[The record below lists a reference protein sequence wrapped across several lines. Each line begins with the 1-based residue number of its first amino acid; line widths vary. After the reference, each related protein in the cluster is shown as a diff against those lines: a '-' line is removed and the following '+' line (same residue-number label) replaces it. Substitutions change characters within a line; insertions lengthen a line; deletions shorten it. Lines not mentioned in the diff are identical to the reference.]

1 MTDPSSLLERIADGR
16 TDLVVDWVRAG
27 GPAGAAVGGHCLAE
41 WCAYY
46 GDVSALR
53 FLLDH
58 GETLATLGAD
68 LGLNGAAFHG
78 HWRLCEFLTESGA
91 DANVADDETGE
102 TPLHSALCTP
112 DRDAH
117 DLVVRVLLDH
127 GADVNRPTKPGAAT
141 FAFMRDCR
149 TKGET
154 ALHRAAAFG
163 TEESIAMLLAAGAR
177 VDVRDANGETP
188 LSWASWYGRP
198 DGVLRRLCYGEHA
211 IRPGRKTM
219 RVSLLGRPRG
229 RREG

>member
-1 MTDPSSLLERIADGR
+1 VDDRAFLERIADGR

-27 GPAGAAVGGHCLAE
+27 QPAAASVNGLRLVE

-58 GETLATLGAD
+58 GCDLSTLGED

-78 HWRLCEFLTESGA
+78 HWRLCEFLLESGA
-91 DANVADDETGE
+91 PAGFADAETGE

-112 DRDAH
+112 ERDAH

-127 GADVNRPTKPGAAT
+127 GADANRPTKPGAAT
-141 FAFMRDCR
+141 GAFMRDCR

-154 ALHRAAAFG
+154 PLHRAAAFG
-163 TEESIAMLLAAGAR
+163 TPETIAMLLAAGAR
-177 VDVRDANGETP
+177 VDARDANGDTP
-188 LSWASWYGRP
+188 LGWASWYGRP
-198 DGVLRRLCYGEHA
+198 DAVLRRLCYGEHA
-211 IRPGRKTM
+211 IRPGRASM

-229 RREG
+229 GIRG